1 MVTRGWRLPAAHDV
15 GMQLSLLVCAEFLY
29 AGLQAQRREA
39 QAQARALHACTV
51 PSRLSRV
58 PRGTPPPDPSA
69 QLSRRS
75 IPMLASYDANVFG
88 TVRRFTLLAPERMS
102 RQWDGRSEDAAAG
115 PVEVLGIAALAA
127 CVVLECLIRR
137 QGRAGGG
144 ETSSTMRTASGADAA
159 GGGGY
164 GEPGA
169 LGLTEDA
176 PQTAAPAM
184 RLMVRGLAS
193 GGVFI

>member
-1 MVTRGWRLPAAHDV
+1 MNGPAPFA
-15 GMQLSLLVCAEFLY
+15 LLVCAEFSFV
-29 AGLQAQRREA
+29 LQAQRREA
-39 QAQARALHACTV
+39 QAQASALHACTV
-51 PSRLSRV
+51 PRRLSRV

-69 QLSRRS
+69 QSSRRS
-75 IPMLASYDANVFG
+75 IPTLDADVFV
-88 TVRRFTLLAPERMS
+88 TLRRFAPLAPEPAS

-127 CVVLECLIRR
+127 CVVLECLLRR

-176 PQTAAPAM
+176 PHTSAPAM